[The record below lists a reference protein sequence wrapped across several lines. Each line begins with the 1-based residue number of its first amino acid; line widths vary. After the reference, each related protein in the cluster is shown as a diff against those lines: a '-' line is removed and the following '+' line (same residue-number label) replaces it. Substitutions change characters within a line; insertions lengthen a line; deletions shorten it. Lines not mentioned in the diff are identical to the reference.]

1 MVNDLLKRMPT
12 QLKLVFSLF
21 SRITY
26 TSINDFSLYFNLLSF
41 TLIVNDTLAG
51 KKKKTS
57 GNVYIFLRGKQSKD
71 VISIT
76 IMMPKI

>member
-26 TSINDFSLYFNLLSF
+26 TSINDISLYFNLLSF

-51 KKKKTS
+51 KKKKPLETFTFS
-57 GNVYIFLRGKQSKD
+57 CEVNKAKMSSV
-71 VISIT
+71 
-76 IMMPKI
+76 

>member
-21 SRITY
+21 SRMTY
-26 TSINDFSLYFNLLSF
+26 TSINDISLYLNLLSF

-51 KKKKTS
+51 KKKPLETFKFS
-57 GNVYIFLRGKQSKD
+57 CEVSKAKMSS
-71 VISIT
+71 V
-76 IMMPKI
+76 

>member
-26 TSINDFSLYFNLLSF
+26 TSINDISLYFNLLSF

-51 KKKKTS
+51 KKKK
-57 GNVYIFLRGKQSKD
+57 NLWKRLHFLARQTKQRCHQYNNND
-71 VISIT
+71 A
-76 IMMPKI
+76 